1 MSITVEELENAAA
14 QIAALRER
22 ESELSNQKKVITA
35 ELEQSEAKFLD
46 MLKSE
51 DMTSYKS
58 KVGTIGISH
67 RSSVKTPKS
76 PEERKAFFAYL
87 QSKGIFDSMISVNS
101 MTLNAW
107 YKRELDSAI
116 EQGKDDFEVPGL
128 TGLTLTETITFR
140 RN

>member
-1 MSITVEELENAAA
+1 MSITIEELETAAA

-22 ESELSNQKKVITA
+22 ESELSNQKKLITDELAVA
-35 ELEQSEAKFLD
+35 EGRFLD

-51 DMTSYKS
+51 NMTSYKS
-58 KVGTIGISH
+58 KVGTVGISH

-76 PEERKAFFAYL
+76 PEERKAFFDYL
-87 QSKGIFDSMISVNS
+87 KQKGIFDSMISVNS

-116 EQGKDDFEVPGL
+116 EQGLADFEVPGL